1 MILFQVDF
9 CSSKDELSTKKIRK
23 KAEKA
28 MKAEVRK
35 TIHNLYLYP
44 RSVQVK
50 VKLYSNFVRSGTL
63 TGGVMDEQ
71 EEGAAGGDFVEDT
84 VGIVSS
90 SSGGS

>member
-1 MILFQVDF
+1 M
-9 CSSKDELSTKKIRK
+9 E
-23 KAEKA
+23 
-28 MKAEVRK
+28 
-35 TIHNLYLYP
+35 HNLYLYP

-90 SSGGS
+90 SSDSYTTSFHHLYTTISL